1 MTVVFPE
8 FLIRKK
14 LLEFLEED
22 LSMGDITNVPDC
34 IAKAAIISKDNGVIA
49 GVEVAKIAF
58 DIMNVEIVNSIEDG
72 SEIRY
77 GDVVMEVEGKAKN
90 ILMCERTV
98 LNILM
103 KMSGIATVTAKMV
116 EKAKKVNPDVIIAAT
131 RKTMPGFRIFEKM
144 AVSIGGGDT
153 HRFSLGD
160 CVLIK
165 DNHIAVAG
173 GLIEAIKFAKAASFT
188 KKIEVE
194 VKSVE
199 DALTVAREGVD
210 IIMFDNMSPN
220 EIREAVK
227 ILEKEGLRER
237 IILEASGGI
246 TPDNVEEYAST
257 GVDVLSSGYITHS
270 SKALD
275 LSLRITEVKR

>member
-1 MTVVFPE
+1 
-8 FLIRKK
+8 
-14 LLEFLEED
+14 
-22 LSMGDITNVPDC
+22 
-34 IAKAAIISKDNGVIA
+34 
-49 GVEVAKIAF
+49 
-58 DIMNVEIVNSIEDG
+58 MNVEIVNSIEDG

-116 EKAKKVNPDVIIAAT
+116 EKAKKVNPDIIIAAT